1 MTLSR
6 SRKLKFKAVSE
17 FIAQLPFIIKGNTV
31 RTIKDTENENI
42 ELAKQIN
49 TSRVFEPTISDPLDD
64 VMEILDMPEPE
75 HKKTTFPYVEPT
87 VELSTR

>member
-1 MTLSR
+1 M
-6 SRKLKFKAVSE
+6 
-17 FIAQLPFIIKGNTV
+17 PFIIKGNTV
-31 RTIKDTENENI
+31 QNIKDTENENI